1 MNTILIGS
9 KSFDNKY
16 VAEIISHLHTKNFG
30 TELAGCSEKIET
42 IIRNNARIAA
52 VLLDLDDSND
62 ILDKIRM
69 LNEHLPV
76 FLLKTDDVAIKKF
89 CFDSFDGNVHLI
101 DCCLYSVD
109 EIVNKI
115 QKIINDYI
123 DAILPPLTK
132 ALFNYVKEG
141 KYTFCTPG
149 HMGGTAYQ
157 KSP

>member
-16 VAEIISHLHTKNFG
+16 VAEIISHLHTINFG

-69 LNEHLPV
+69 LNEHLP
-76 FLLKTDDVAIKKF
+76 
-89 CFDSFDGNVHLI
+89 
-101 DCCLYSVD
+101 
-109 EIVNKI
+109 
-115 QKIINDYI
+115 
-123 DAILPPLTK
+123 
-132 ALFNYVKEG
+132 LF
-141 KYTFCTPG
+141 
-149 HMGGTAYQ
+149 
-157 KSP
+157 